1 MATVKQSFSFDDYR
15 HSGKQEFYSFL
26 KTNINHRAKN
36 IRHLAVSSVAPSKE
50 RTALAE
56 NIACQLAREGNRVL
70 FISTDLTYKSEL
82 ASKGGLTHLLAQL
95 LGRPVSKGQILDYGL
110 LDLFFLVYLQQRTG
124 TLELLT
130 RNNNKYTATFRQG
143 IVCRLETPNYK
154 MSDIDANLKMKKAS
168 WKELARTYNQELQH
182 LFQEFKRVSF
192 VSFAFYQSMVLGL
205 KKVPKLLGDTYP
217 FIHEQLEGHNY
228 ILRCLH
234 LNSFKREHNFF
245 IMNRGTHALNLAKG
259 KSYQSVSSL
268 LELLSRHYDRIVVD
282 TPTLCQG
289 QDGALLCGLSEG
301 ALIVIDHHNVS
312 RFRINRAVHKLK
324 DADVNIVGTVLG

>member
-1 MATVKQSFSFDDYR
+1 MSPVKQSFSFDDYR

-56 NIACQLAREGNRVL
+56 NIACQLAKEGNHVL

-110 LDLFFLVYLQQRTG
+110 LDLFFLIYLQQKTG
-124 TLELLT
+124 TLELMT
-130 RNNNKYTATFRQG
+130 GNNKKYTAIFRQG
-143 IVCRLETPNYK
+143 IVCRLETPYFK
-154 MSDIDANLKMKKAS
+154 MSDIDANLKNKKVEWAD
-168 WKELARTYNQELQH
+168 LARSYNQELQH
-182 LFQEFKRVSF
+182 LFQEFKRGSF

-205 KKVPKLLGDTYP
+205 KKVPKLLGYNYP
-217 FIHEQLEGHNY
+217 FINEQLEGHNY

-234 LNSFKREHNFF
+234 LNAFKREHNLF
-245 IMNRGTHALNLAKG
+245 IMNRGTHALNLSKAG
-259 KSYQSVSSL
+259 SYQGVSRL
-268 LELLSRHYDRIVVD
+268 LDLLSRQYDRIVVD
-282 TPTLCQG
+282 APTLGQG

-301 ALIVIDHHNVS
+301 ALVVIDHHNVS
-312 RFRINRAVHKLK
+312 RFQINRAVHKLK
-324 DADVNIVGTVLG
+324 DAEVNIVGTVLG